1 VFAPIHEVVILKGR
15 NESRD
20 GGGADPLQGL
30 SCLFAD
36 VTVREEGGRAEEGG
50 DGLP

>member
-1 VFAPIHEVVILKGR
+1 MVILKGR
-15 NESRD
+15 DERRD

-36 VTVREEGGRAEEGG
+36 VTVREEGASSRAGR